1 MLLEEISVGGQKYC
15 MGWGSTMSGRCEH
28 TATFGSIALSNL
40 FLNPKHIP
48 TLEFQLSLCA
58 LPIIQLSTLSPQ
70 I

>member
-1 MLLEEISVGGQKYC
+1 MLHEEISFVGQKYC
-15 MGWGSTMSGRCEH
+15 MGWGSILSGRCKH
-28 TATFGSIALSNL
+28 TATFGSIAFSNL

-48 TLEFQLSLCA
+48 ILEFQLSLCA